1 MKRKSRKT
9 KSRKK
14 KILLVRKLKYDGV
27 LDLMPNYMYAS
38 SCRAPKSFI

>member
-14 KILLVRKLKYDGV
+14 KILLVRKQRYDG
-27 LDLMPNYMYAS
+27 DLMQDYMYAS